1 MLTWPSE
8 EWVVYLS
15 TAFGIQIL
23 GYLLSTL
30 VLHSEVC
37 FDLFG
42 SITFCLV
49 ALESYDSNS
58 LVSQIA
64 TLLVVI
70 WACRLG
76 SFLFFRVLKTGG
88 DSRFESIRSN
98 NVAFFIA
105 WMMQGVWVVL
115 TLLPVLI
122 VSTDVDVRFWQLV
135 VGISLWGCGFLMESV
150 ADAQKFAFKS
160 RPENAGH
167 IIRVGVWNWCKY
179 PNYFGEIVLWCG
191 VCITCTSSVD
201 VVSSWDIVALSI
213 VSPLFV
219 TVLLCFVSG
228 IPIQEKQARA
238 RWGQAWQDDGRN
250 MLIPSWKRI
259 TND

>member
-1 MLTWPSE
+1 MFLTWPRD

-15 TAFGIQIL
+15 TSFGIQIL
-23 GYLLSTL
+23 GFILSTF

-49 ALESYDSNS
+49 ALESYDSSS

-64 TLLVVI
+64 TLLVII

-88 DSRFESIRSN
+88 DSRFESIRSSR
-98 NVAFFIA
+98 VAFFVA
-105 WMMQGVWVVL
+105 WMMQGVWVVV

-122 VSTDVDVRFWQLV
+122 VSMNDALRLWQLIL
-135 VGISLWGCGFLMESV
+135 GIFLWVCGFILESV

-160 RPENAGH
+160 RPENAGK
-167 IIRVGVWNWCKY
+167 IIRVGVWKLCKY
-179 PNYFGEIVLWCG
+179 PNYFGEILLWCG
-191 VCITCTSSVD
+191 VCITCTSSVNF
-201 VVSSWDIVALSI
+201 VSSWDIVVLSC
-213 VSPLFV
+213 VSPVFV
-219 TVLLCFVSG
+219 TLLLCCVSG

-238 RWGQAWQDDGRN
+238 RWDEAWQEDGRN
-250 MLIPSWKRI
+250 TLIPSWNTI
-259 TND
+259 